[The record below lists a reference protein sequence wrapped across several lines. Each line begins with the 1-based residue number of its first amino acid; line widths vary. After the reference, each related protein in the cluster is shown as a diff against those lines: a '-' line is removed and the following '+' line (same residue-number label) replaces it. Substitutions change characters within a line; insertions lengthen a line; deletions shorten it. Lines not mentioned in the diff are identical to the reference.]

1 MEEKVLAIA
10 EEVIGITDLAEF
22 RLATLHALMR
32 EIPSEWASLN
42 DLGPDPDDVAVVVIP
57 EPPAELFKLY
67 VEHRD
72 ENPIAAYNR
81 RTHDGRAMR
90 FCDLVERQ
98 ELEALPL
105 YQLVYRPMRVCYQ
118 MAFTL
123 PTGPD
128 RLLAIVLSREDPEYT
143 DLERDV
149 LNRARPLLISA
160 FRAAIEHDALRSA
173 AAQLDDRAEL
183 IAPLR
188 AVGLTP
194 REAQVARLVALG
206 RSNRDAADELGVS
219 DRTVAKH
226 LERAFRKLGVRTRSQ
241 AAERVWDVLRDGG
254 DVAAGTERPAMNAQ
268 LS

>member
-1 MEEKVLAIA
+1 MTIA

-22 RLATLHALMR
+22 RLATLRALMR

-42 DLGPDPDDVAVVVIP
+42 DLGPNPDDVAVVVIP
-57 EPPAELFKLY
+57 EVPRELFELY

-72 ENPIAAYNR
+72 ENPIAAYTMR
-81 RTHDGRAMR
+81 SRDGRATR
-90 FCDLVERQ
+90 FCDVVERE

-105 YQLVYRPMRVCYQ
+105 YQLVYRPMRVHYQ

-128 RLLAIVLSREDPEYT
+128 RLLAIVLSRADPEFT

-160 FRAAIEHDALRSA
+160 FRAAIEHDALRRA
-173 AAQLDDRAEL
+173 AAQLDVRAEL

-188 AVGLTP
+188 AAGLTP

-241 AAERVWDVLRDGG
+241 AAERVWGAMRDAG
-254 DVAAGTERPAMNAQ
+254 DVAAGAPRPAMSAQ
-268 LS
+268 RS